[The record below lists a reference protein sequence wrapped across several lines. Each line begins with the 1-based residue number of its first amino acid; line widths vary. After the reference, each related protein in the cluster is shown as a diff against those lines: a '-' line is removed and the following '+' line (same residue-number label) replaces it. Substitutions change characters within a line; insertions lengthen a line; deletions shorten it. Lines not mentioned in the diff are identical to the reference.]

1 VPTQAIGVK
10 YLPGS
15 RKKGWIN
22 RKIDLQIGLA
32 WAVLLCYLMT
42 SVEYSA
48 PPLENEVNF
57 KEKRNSP
64 MRGTKS
70 ELIDQVSDLVESILV
85 PGKLVSKVLS
95 VVVNLSSSERGA
107 VFVLSNGNRLD
118 LRATAGSNVSDLN
131 AVRDV
136 CNNYLSDL
144 TKAPS
149 VIYVADTRK
158 DERFRKVS
166 ILKSSEILSFVIVPL
181 RVEGTLYGVMYLDS
195 TIAARLFSSLDLD
208 RITRYAKLI
217 TNAMIR
223 EHRLPE
229 TDIRVPSVSVND
241 YLAERTIDEIERQQL
256 SAILERHNWN
266 VTRTS
271 QAMDV
276 PRRTLYNKMTKHGIR
291 RPRRGKLAIS
301 ALAG

>member
-1 VPTQAIGVK
+1 
-10 YLPGS
+10 
-15 RKKGWIN
+15 
-22 RKIDLQIGLA
+22 
-32 WAVLLCYLMT
+32 
-42 SVEYSA
+42 
-48 PPLENEVNF
+48 
-57 KEKRNSP
+57 

-95 VVVNLSSSERGA
+95 VVVNLSTSERGA
-107 VFVLSNGNRLD
+107 VFILASGSKLE
-118 LRATAGSNVSDLN
+118 LRATAGSNIGDLN
-131 AVRDV
+131 VVKDV
-136 CNNYLSDL
+136 CNSYFTELS
-144 TKAPS
+144 KSPGA
-149 VIYVADTRK
+149 VYVADTRK
-158 DERFRKVS
+158 DEKFRRISV
-166 ILKSSEILSFVIVPL
+166 LKSSEILCFAMVPL
-181 RVEGTLYGVMYLDS
+181 RVEGTLYGVMYVDS
-195 TIAARLFSSLDLD
+195 TTSAKLFSSLDLD
-208 RITRYAKLI
+208 RVTRYAKLI

-229 TDIRVPSVSVND
+229 TDLRVPSVSVND

-291 RPRRGKLAIS
+291 RPRRGKLTAS
-301 ALAG
+301 ALA